1 MSTTSLKL
9 SDELKQR
16 AVSAAQEL
24 GVSPHAFMVDAIR
37 QAADA
42 VEQRSRFVEQA
53 LAARE
58 EMLASGMGHDAND
71 VHSYLRQRVSG
82 KPAEKPGAK
91 PWRK

>member
-9 SDELKQR
+9 SEELKQR
-16 AVSAAQEL
+16 AATAAQEL
-24 GVSPHAFMVDAIR
+24 GVTTDAFMVEAIR

-42 VEQRSRFVEQA
+42 VEQRSQFVADA

-58 EMLASGMGHDAND
+58 EMLKSGMGHDADD
-71 VHSYLRQRVSG
+71 VSTYLRDRIKGSQPPR
-82 KPAEKPGAK
+82 PAAK